1 MPSISEAVKDAAI
14 ANINEDLY
22 EINKQIEALPE
33 GLQQYV
39 AEFKTSIT
47 HMGESLEKA
56 LEAVPETFDHN
67 ITDNLAKA
75 VETAEAIEQSTHE
88 FNELIKHQQLNL
100 NQHANTI
107 SELHK
112 RELDAMK
119 SEHQKAMRLYTAEQR
134 QLLEKAVEAATS
146 RSNQAIKNSETACDK
161 LISKFDDSCVVP
173 LLWICMLPIV
183 GGVIGALI
191 MTFAQTTSKYF
202 L

>member
-1 MPSISEAVKDAAI
+1 MSSISEAVKDAAI

-75 VETAEAIEQSTHE
+75 VEVAEAIEQATRE
-88 FNELIKHQQLNL
+88 FNESMRHQQLNL
-100 NQHANTI
+100 QEHLNTTND
-107 SELHK
+107 LHQ
-112 RELDAMK
+112 RELEAMQSK
-119 SEHQKAMRLYTAEQR
+119 YERSMRMFNEEATARGEKAM
-134 QLLEKAVEAATS
+134 
-146 RSNQAIKNSETACDK
+146 KNSEIACNNV
-161 LISKFDDSCVVP
+161 IQKFEDNCVVP
-173 LLWICMLPIV
+173 ALWVWVLPI
-183 GGVIGALI
+183 GGGIVSAMFVLFMLI
-191 MTFAQTTSKYF
+191 ITKLLPF
-202 L
+202 